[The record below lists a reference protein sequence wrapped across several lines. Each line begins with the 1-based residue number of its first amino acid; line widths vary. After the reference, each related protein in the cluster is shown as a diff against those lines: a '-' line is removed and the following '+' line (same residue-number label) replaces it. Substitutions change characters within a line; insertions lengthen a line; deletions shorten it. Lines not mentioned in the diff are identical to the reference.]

1 MSQVLLGALRLP
13 AEVIAAA
20 GSLGF
25 SIGMLPATNGD
36 PAAAAAL
43 GAVITSGVT
52 WRTRSGTTPR
62 LVETPA
68 GAVYTPGTATVGVDL
83 ALRRHAR
90 LWAAAP
96 YAVIV
101 NLHGAG
107 AADFPLA
114 AGELEGLLGVV
125 ALELDLATPD
135 GETGQPF
142 AFDLTTV
149 RRIVN
154 DVRRVCDLPLLLKL
168 PAETP
173 HLSETLRGAATLR
186 VSAVTLG
193 AGLPAAVPAPAE
205 WPRSRDGVRDSFT
218 RGRLVGPA
226 TFPVL
231 LELVARVAPDAPLPI
246 VACGG
251 IVGPVQARAYLRA
264 GAAAVQV
271 GSAHLANPRAA
282 AEIQRGLDAP
292 DA

>member
-1 MSQVLLGALRLP
+1 MSRVLLEALRLP
-13 AEVIAAA
+13 AEVMAAA

-25 SIGMLPATNGD
+25 SVGLPPATYGD
-36 PAAAAAL
+36 PAAAAAAVTL

-52 WRTRSGTTPR
+52 WRTRSGTAPR
-62 LVETPA
+62 IVETPA
-68 GAVYTPGTATVGVDL
+68 GAVYTPGTATLGVDV
-83 ALRRHAR
+83 ALRRQAR
-90 LWAAAP
+90 SWAAAP

-114 AGELEGLLGVV
+114 AGELEGLPGVV
-125 ALELDLATPD
+125 ALELDLVAPD
-135 GETGQPF
+135 GETGRPF
-142 AFDLTTV
+142 AYDLTTV

-154 DVRRVCDLPLLLKL
+154 DVRHVCDLPLLLKL

-173 HLSETLRGAATLR
+173 DLAATLRGLATLR
-186 VSAVTLG
+186 VSAVTLA
-193 AGLPAAVPAPAE
+193 AGLPAAAPAPDE
-205 WPRSRDGVRDSFT
+205 WPQSRDGTRDGLA

-226 TFPVL
+226 TFPAL

-246 VACGG
+246 IACGG
-251 IVGPVQARAYLRA
+251 VVGPAQARAYLRA

-282 AEIQRGLDAP
+282 ADIQSGLG
-292 DA
+292 